1 MFVPSRLL
9 EAVLWILPNKPERA
23 KTRFMKHAASPY
35 NGQFSIMPDPMHLA
49 IPRMEIVAEMA
60 LRGEHEALNDACL
73 AVAIVA
79 DVVSC
84 ASAKAHTP
92 GPKKS

>member
-1 MFVPSRLL
+1 MDTGDDS
-9 EAVLWILPNKPERA
+9 ERA
-23 KTRFMKHAASPY
+23 ETRFMKHTASPY

-73 AVAIVA
+73 AVAIIADAVA
-79 DVVSC
+79 C
-84 ASAKAHTP
+84 AALKADAP
-92 GPKKS
+92 GSGKP

>member
-1 MFVPSRLL
+1 M
-9 EAVLWILPNKPERA
+9 NYGDG
-23 KTRFMKHAASPY
+23 PY

-73 AVAIVA
+73 AVALVA
-79 DVVSC
+79 DAIAM
-84 ASAKAHTP
+84 ASANAETR
-92 GPKKS
+92 

>member
-1 MFVPSRLL
+1 
-9 EAVLWILPNKPERA
+9 
-23 KTRFMKHAASPY
+23 MKHAASPY

-79 DVVSC
+79 DAMTS
-84 ASAKAHTP
+84 ASARADAPGSDKA
-92 GPKKS
+92 

>member
-1 MFVPSRLL
+1 
-9 EAVLWILPNKPERA
+9 
-23 KTRFMKHAASPY
+23 MKHTASPY

-73 AVAIVA
+73 AVAIIADAVA
-79 DVVSC
+79 C
-84 ASAKAHTP
+84 AALKADAP
-92 GPKKS
+92 GSGKP

>member
-1 MFVPSRLL
+1 
-9 EAVLWILPNKPERA
+9 
-23 KTRFMKHAASPY
+23 MKHAASPY

-79 DVVSC
+79 DAVAC
-84 ASAKAHTP
+84 ASLDAGAPDAGKA
-92 GPKKS
+92 